1 MTLGLGLGIGLIWI
15 NVKTGMVGRMRRK
28 REEKI
33 GVRPRALKKGP
44 AGGSGALFA
53 KRQFLRDSE
62 GWGIEPHH

>member
-33 GVRPRALKKGP
+33 GVRPPGFEKGP
-44 AGGSGALFA
+44 
-53 KRQFLRDSE
+53 R
-62 GWGIEPHH
+62 